1 MADYALLDEHG
12 VVTAI
17 VVWDGN
23 VDTWQPPEGVKSW
36 VDVSDPDL
44 FVETGGRLDPDTL
57 NFERGD
63 PPVVPDGVGRA
74 VAEIIPPVVQ
84 KLLGRLIEK
93 GTLSSAD
100 VDELL
105 NPPLI

>member
-1 MADYALLDEHG
+1 MADYALLDKNG

-23 VDTWQPPEGVKSW
+23 PQTWQPPEGVKTW

-57 NFERGD
+57 DFERGD
-63 PPVVPDGVGRA
+63 PPVVPDSVGQP
-74 VAEIIPPVVQ
+74 VAEIPPVVHN
-84 KLLGRLIEK
+84 LLGRLIEN
-93 GTLSSAD
+93 GTLTPAD

-105 NPPLI
+105 DPP